1 MSRVL
6 LSDVCSFSEL
16 FFAFIV
22 FLFYNFLFVLF
33 SLIMIFYNIFF
44 CFSSRRRHTSGA
56 LLTGVQT
63 CALPICGAAA
73 RRRTRRRVDS
83 VSRDGDGMVLMA
95 TRADD
100 IAAPSKFALA
110 AELPRAI
117 WSITSHAFSRE
128 MLAAAPKGDGRPVL
142 ALPGLFVS
150 DRSNFIMR
158 RYLSEIGRA
167 HV

>member
-1 MSRVL
+1 MQRLDGS
-6 LSDVCSFSEL
+6 
-16 FFAFIV
+16 
-22 FLFYNFLFVLF
+22 
-33 SLIMIFYNIFF
+33 
-44 CFSSRRRHTSGA
+44 
-56 LLTGVQT
+56 
-63 CALPICGAAA
+63 GAAA

-150 DRSNFIMR
+150 DRSTFILR
-158 RYLSEIGRA
+158 RYLSARGYRALESGRA
-167 HV
+167 SCRGSVV

>member
-1 MSRVL
+1 MQRLDGS
-6 LSDVCSFSEL
+6 
-16 FFAFIV
+16 
-22 FLFYNFLFVLF
+22 
-33 SLIMIFYNIFF
+33 
-44 CFSSRRRHTSGA
+44 
-56 LLTGVQT
+56 
-63 CALPICGAAA
+63 GAAA

-128 MLAAAPKGDGRPVL
+128 ILAEAPTGDGRRLL
-142 ALPGLFVS
+142 ALRGLFAS
-150 DRSNFIMR
+150 DRSTLLMR
-158 RYLSEIGRA
+158 RHPSALG
-167 HV
+167 

>member
-1 MSRVL
+1 MP
-6 LSDVCSFSEL
+6 
-16 FFAFIV
+16 
-22 FLFYNFLFVLF
+22 
-33 SLIMIFYNIFF
+33 
-44 CFSSRRRHTSGA
+44 RRDG
-56 LLTGVQT
+56 G
-63 CALPICGAAA
+63 GAAA

-128 MLAAAPKGDGRPVL
+128 MLAAAPKGDGRPVR
-142 ALPGLFVS
+142 S
-150 DRSNFIMR
+150 DEHTSELQSLMR
-158 RYLSEIGRA
+158 ISYAVFCLKKKKQTKIKRVTKTKTTLTQNTRLTTIKADTRTM
-167 HV
+167 